1 MTLKEKKSSIQ
12 ILEKFGFVKNR
23 GNDYSFLYYY
33 NDIEIMYSYFQ
44 RNSKDIYIFKI
55 DIFFP
60 AGFEIR
66 FGELFYVESIDPKAI
81 LNFVKKMA
89 AAVKFIEL

>member
-1 MTLKEKKSSIQ
+1 MTLKEKKASIKK
-12 ILEKFGFVKNR
+12 LEKFGFIRCR

-44 RNSKDIYIFKI
+44 RNSKDTYIFRV

-60 AGFEIR
+60 AGFELK
-66 FGELFYVESIDPKAI
+66 FGEIFYVESIDPEAM
-81 LNFVKKMA
+81 LDFVKKMA
-89 AAVKFIEL
+89 AAVEFIIT